1 MMSSIRIALT
11 LTSLLLLGG
20 CTYHQ
25 IASPTTYE
33 MVAIPGFSVGG
44 SVSLINTRTSSED
57 ALYLSSAGRKFY
69 GNLTQW
75 TDTAIAIA
83 RRELEKRHATIEPGA
98 TKSLG
103 LAITSTRA
111 TEGFWGFS
119 VFTTLKVKTGD
130 GYTKAYTGE
139 GSSPI
144 ATRAPD
150 AAIMESVAAMF
161 RDQKI
166 VDYLTQ

>member
-1 MMSSIRIALT
+1 MTTIRIALT
-11 LTSLLLLGG
+11 LIGLLLLGG

-25 IASPTTYE
+25 KASPTTYE
-33 MVAIPGFSVGG
+33 MVAIPAFSVSS

-83 RRELEKRHATIEPGA
+83 KRELEKRGAAIEPGA

-103 LAITSTRA
+103 LAITSTHA

-119 VFTTLKVKTGD
+119 VFTNMEVKTGD
-130 GYTKAYTGE
+130 GYTRTYRGE

-161 RDQKI
+161 RDPKI
-166 VDYLTQ
+166 MDYLTQ